1 MRRGCGKIL
10 MVTGDRR
17 VFEFGL
23 ECVIGNRTHGCL
35 QAEEHAWDE
44 KSEDWIPGTAV
55 KKESQAQPE
64 LSLSRLTSPPSLLP
78 SHYHLLVPGA
88 WQVVSFVC

>member
-1 MRRGCGKIL
+1 

-17 VFEFGL
+17 SSERKVFEFDL
-23 ECVIGNRTHGCL
+23 ECVIRNRIHGCL
-35 QAEEHAWDE
+35 QAEEHAWVE

-64 LSLSRLTSPPSLLP
+64 LAL
-78 SHYHLLVPGA
+78 
-88 WQVVSFVC
+88 